1 MNVIPVMDVKEGRV
15 VHARR
20 GARDQYQSVRSD
32 LCPGD
37 DPIEVAQALL
47 RYTGARQLYL
57 ADLDA
62 LQGKGLQTAVLARL
76 RTALPDI
83 CLWVDAGIRRPDDLD
98 ALLACFAPSPQQLV
112 AVLGSESL
120 SSLEALR
127 GCLARHPAC
136 ALSLDHRHGQ
146 PIDPAACWSSPQ
158 DWPERVIAMN
168 LDQVGA
174 ESGPDLG
181 LIRQIRSHAPDA
193 HVLGAGGIRDDADLN
208 AAAQAG
214 AHGWLVASALHK
226 RRLPPAS

>member
-20 GARDQYQSVRSD
+20 GARDQYRSVRSD
-32 LCPGD
+32 LCAGD
-37 DPIEVAQALL
+37 DPISVAQALL
-47 RYTGARQLYL
+47 AYTGSSQLYL

-76 RTALPDI
+76 RSSLPEVRF
-83 CLWVDAGIRRPDDLD
+83 WVDAGIRNTDDLD
-98 ALLACFAPSPQQLV
+98 AVLTCFAPSPQRLV
-112 AVLGSESL
+112 AVLGSESV
-120 SSLEALR
+120 SSLDALR

-146 PIDPAACWSSPQ
+146 AIDPAACWSSPQ

-174 ESGPDLG
+174 EAGPDLG
-181 LIRQIRSHAPDA
+181 LIQQIRSQAPHA
-193 HVLGAGGIRDDADLN
+193 HVLGAGGIRDVADLN
-208 AAAQAG
+208 AAAEAG
-214 AHGWLVASALHK
+214 AHGWLVASALHQ
-226 RRLPPAS
+226 RRLPPAR